1 MGSQFRVSKDMV
13 RSSTVSAERRRRAS
27 SNAGSDRSAR
37 RILYVQFTNPAAYPP
52 LEHSARILADA
63 GWDVMFLGTGAL
75 GADRLEFRPHR
86 RIRVRR
92 MPFVPGGWRQK
103 VAYIRFLAW
112 VLGWALRW
120 RPQWVY
126 GSDSLSC
133 PVALLLSL
141 L

>member
-1 MGSQFRVSKDMV
+1 MHAAVGYEELRDTV
-13 RSSTVSAERRRRAS
+13 RSSPAERRCSAWKDAAS
-27 SNAGSDRSAR
+27 DGSAR

-52 LEHSARILADA
+52 LEHSSRILADA

-103 VAYIRFLAW
+103 VRYVGFNL
-112 VLGWALRW
+112 
-120 RPQWVY
+120 
-126 GSDSLSC
+126 
-133 PVALLLSL
+133 
-141 L
+141 